1 GNKTPGENKT
11 PERNPEEGSTNNGIG
26 WGENHL
32 WGKDEDVWKS
42 LNKKATKQ
50 KEKAK
55 IQKLN
60 QKKDQTLNQ
69 AKKIKDQ
76 TLNQAKKDKDPKTE
90 QAKKIK
96 DQTLNQAKKDKDPKT
111 ESSTKAK
118 DPETQSGKPVVKP
131 MVRVTENT
139 SENSKVKKVNK
150 YWDGVTPEDKKKAI
164 ESGKFWAEHWGLE

>member
-1 GNKTPGENKT
+1 
-11 PERNPEEGSTNNGIG
+11 
-26 WGENHL
+26 
-32 WGKDEDVWKS
+32 EDS
-42 LNKKATKQ
+42 EAES
-50 KEKAK
+50 EKG
-55 IQKLN
+55 
-60 QKKDQTLNQ
+60 QTLN
-69 AKKIKDQ
+69 
-76 TLNQAKKDKDPKTE
+76 

-139 SENSKVKKVNK
+139 SENSKVKKVDK

-164 ESGKFWAEHWGLE
+164 ESGKFWAEHWELE

>member
-1 GNKTPGENKT
+1 KTPGENKT
-11 PERNPEEGSTNNGIG
+11 PEGNPEEGSTNNGIG

-32 WGKDEDVWKS
+32 WGKDDEDVGS

-90 QAKKIK
+90 
-96 DQTLNQAKKDKDPKT
+96 
-111 ESSTKAK
+111 SSTKAK

-131 MVRVTENT
+131 VVRVTENT
-139 SENSKVKKVNK
+139 SENSKVKKVDK

-164 ESGKFWAEHWGLE
+164 ESGKFWAEHWELE